1 MVGVEEPALKEV
13 KGLEEF
19 AEEEGAGLMNLGMA
33 ARVDP
38 GVVTRVALKDDVV
51 GGVDTR
57 DGLDD
62 VKVEGLAVFD
72 TFGDGT
78 RG

>member
-1 MVGVEEPALKEV
+1 
-13 KGLEEF
+13 
-19 AEEEGAGLMNLGMA
+19 MNLGMA

-62 VKVEGLAVFD
+62 VKVEGLPVFD

>member
-13 KGLEEF
+13 KGL
-19 AEEEGAGLMNLGMA
+19 EEEGAGLMNLGMA

-62 VKVEGLAVFD
+62 VKVEGLFD

>member
-1 MVGVEEPALKEV
+1 MVGVEEPALKV
-13 KGLEEF
+13 KGLEEV
-19 AEEEGAGLMNLGMA
+19 GAGLMNLGMA

-38 GVVTRVALKDDVV
+38 GVVTWVALKDDVV

-62 VKVEGLAVFD
+62 VKVEGLFD